1 MPCCKHKVL
10 TTFYRKG
17 TYHNTAAKLQALSD
31 NQSEEFK
38 AFINVLYDKL
48 QNSFSLLS
56 HMTSCYVE
64 PIYRDYH
71 ETACHK
77 IVSTYIHTHT
87 HTKRKETACHNVP
100 SF

>member
-31 NQSEEFK
+31 NQFEEFK

-56 HMTSCYVE
+56 HRHHVMLSQFTGV
-64 PIYRDYH
+64 IMKQL
-71 ETACHK
+71 A
-77 IVSTYIHTHT
+77 
-87 HTKRKETACHNVP
+87 TK
-100 SF
+100 